1 MKRSGTPAFVLT
13 LPLVVKPGE
22 DRSLLGRM
30 EAGRRLTNATLGEA
44 LRRHGLLK
52 QSKSWQHARTILT
65 RTEPQS
71 GGRSSRR
78 PNGTRLSA
86 PKGPKSNAS

>member
-1 MKRSGTPAFVLT
+1 MKRSGTATFVLT

-22 DRSLLGRM
+22 ERNLIGRL

-52 QSKSWQHARTILT
+52 QSNAWQHT
-65 RTEPQS
+65 RTLTDKK
-71 GGRSSRR
+71 GRGSEFQ
-78 PNGTRLSA
+78 RLSKEA
-86 PKGPKSNAS
+86 